1 MNTTAAVI
9 HALVERWRAEG
20 ELLRHYGQESVA
32 GVCELHAREV
42 EAALASA
49 ESEPLTLTE
58 AAAESGFSAD
68 HLGRLV
74 RDGKLPNAGRSGA
87 PRVRRADLPTK
98 VREKERRPLASS
110 DDDGYD
116 PLTDARSLM
125 SRR

>member
-1 MNTTAAVI
+1 VNTTAAVI
-9 HALVERWRAEG
+9 DALVEHWRAEADVF
-20 ELLRHYGQESVA
+20 RRYGQESLA

-42 EAALASA
+42 EAALATA
-49 ESEPLTLTE
+49 QCEPLTLTE

-74 RDGKLPNAGRSGA
+74 REGKLPNAGRSGA

-110 DDDGYD
+110 DDGGYD